1 MVSLDIAGLLHIQI
15 TAPTAI
21 YRGSRQLKNPNM
33 TSGGHQKLHS
43 SGALAVDGS

>member
-15 TAPTAI
+15 TAPTVK

-33 TSGGHQKLHS
+33 TSGGHQEIYS
-43 SGALAVDGS
+43 SGALAIDGS